1 MPPVSASIAAL
12 LSLLALIAG
21 AKPAHATATLV
32 TLHDVVFWDGGTA
45 SGTFSLNILGLLDPQ
60 RNIATTTGSVLGA
73 TTYTSSGSENNSA
86 PPADF
91 VVFFSPGFKDG
102 VQFQFLHPLGTVA
115 MDPIVLGGASCEFA
129 SFSCQSSPHRDVI
142 SGFAESEVVI
152 SLPQIPDPGSRSP
165 VHCSYSSRGFWDWRW
180 CSGHVPG
187 EPDARAAPQWLC
199 QVLKAHYGVSPA
211 VRWDPGGRN
220 ASTALGC
227 PASRINPLMP
237 RC

>member
-73 TTYTSSGSENNSA
+73 TTNTSSGSENNSA

-152 SLPQIPDPGSRSP
+152 SLPQIPDPGARYTVRIPHGAFGTGDGAAATSLVNQMREQHHNGSARCSR
-165 VHCSYSSRGFWDWRW
+165 
-180 CSGHVPG
+180 
-187 EPDARAAPQWLC
+187 L
-199 QVLKAHYGVSPA
+199 
-211 VRWDPGGRN
+211 
-220 ASTALGC
+220 TM
-227 PASRINPLMP
+227 ASRRRYDGIRGVGMP
-237 RC
+237 ALRSAARQVE